1 MLLKEFFG
9 KAIDINK
16 EMQKNRDDDNIGND
30 LFWFIIDHDRLHKDH
45 FHPLAK
51 KIHHSHK
58 SGKLDKENIVKDFL
72 PMVKKGCMEFY
83 EKNKLPGR
91 LQDHFDKEFVKDMCE
106 RLFDHYREDV
116 VQGKYKIGV

>member
-16 EMQKNRDDDNIGND
+16 QMNKSRDDEGVGND

-51 KIHHSHK
+51 KIHAAHK
-58 SGKLDKENIVKDFL
+58 NNKLDKF
-72 PMVKKGCMEFY
+72 
-83 EKNKLPGR
+83 
-91 LQDHFDKEFVKDMCE
+91 
-106 RLFDHYREDV
+106 
-116 VQGKYKIGV
+116 